1 MHLYLYV
8 KAITVWASLTGITAH
23 AGLARGKAYRL
34 GHRSGRPAWL
44 RRGPPGVSARLG
56 ACGVHAHGLPRV
68 PLRGTRVPS
77 LRDSVARR
85 ISPTHPARWELTWRR
100 SRPCW
105 PSAIY

>member
-68 PLRGTRVPS
+68 PSEARACRAYETPSRVGSLLRTR
-77 LRDSVARR
+77 
-85 ISPTHPARWELTWRR
+85 PAGN
-100 SRPCW
+100 
-105 PSAIY
+105 